1 MRYILSI
8 IALTLILASCSNK
21 QDHNVISK
29 NFTNEEWPRF
39 DYLNGEID
47 IKDAPAKYDIV
58 MEVVLSE
65 IYPNAYEN
73 SRNDC
78 SLKFNMT
85 IKNPNDNGARS
96 RDYNYNLKDRDG
108 NWKADKK
115 DGYYTFKLPIISG
128 MTFVDDGIYQFKIEN
143 IVADLNTILNDNVV
157 IVLQARKDRNKVSPL
172 IKEIVEDYVYT
183 ILTDKVLTA
192 VLGNKVSID

>member
-8 IALTLILASCSNK
+8 VAITLMLASCSNK
-21 QDHNVISK
+21 QDNNVISRS
-29 NFTNEEWPRF
+29 FTNEEWSRF

-47 IKDAPAKYDIV
+47 IKDVPAKYDIV
-58 MEVVLSE
+58 MEVVLNE

-73 SRNDC
+73 SRHDC

-85 IKNPNDNGARS
+85 IKNPNDNGSRS
-96 RDYNYNLKDRDG
+96 RDYNYNLKDKEG

-128 MTFVDDGIYQFKIEN
+128 MTLGEEGIYQFKIEN
-143 IVADLNTILNDNVV
+143 KYPKDP
-157 IVLQARKDRNKVSPL
+157 LQG
-172 IKEIVEDYVYT
+172 IK
-183 ILTDKVLTA
+183 
-192 VLGNKVSID
+192 SINIKCITSK